1 MSVTGMKA
9 FISRYKLD
17 QKQLK
22 LMQRTIWHAFINSY
36 WLDVLSSQTRCLR
49 YQEFM

>member
-1 MSVTGMKA
+1 MKA

-22 LMQRTIWHAFINSY
+22 LMQRTIWHVLIDNY
-36 WLDVLSSQTRCLR
+36 WLDVLSAQTQCLQ
-49 YQEFM
+49 YQLFM